1 MRETY
6 EEEFENLAK
15 QFEVLK
21 GDVDDAR
28 EREEKMKK
36 IIVDQEAQI
45 TQMNNLYEAAGRDQ
59 LKGDEQN
66 NVEGQIEGEE
76 QSSLL
81 DFVIEMSENPESVH
95 PDSIEAVN
103 EGDVLLTQPFDFYG
117 FSIALNYEQ
126 QIDIANRKYI
136 MFYKKRI
143 NDLMNEKEAI
153 RKRYKQEDFLYVPM
167 SGKKKNS

>member
-66 NVEGQIEGEE
+66 NVEG
-76 QSSLL
+76 
-81 DFVIEMSENPESVH
+81 
-95 PDSIEAVN
+95 
-103 EGDVLLTQPFDFYG
+103 
-117 FSIALNYEQ
+117 
-126 QIDIANRKYI
+126 
-136 MFYKKRI
+136 
-143 NDLMNEKEAI
+143 
-153 RKRYKQEDFLYVPM
+153 
-167 SGKKKNS
+167 